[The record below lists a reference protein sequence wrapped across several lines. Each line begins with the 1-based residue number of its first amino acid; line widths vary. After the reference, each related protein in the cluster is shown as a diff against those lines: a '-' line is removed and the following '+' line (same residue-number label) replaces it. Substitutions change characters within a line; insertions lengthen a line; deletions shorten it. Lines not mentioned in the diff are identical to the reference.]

1 MGKILET
8 HLDQGREAGSDDV
21 MRNDALY
28 FYGTGKQVFEGGT
41 EDRGDMGIEARGRDC
56 LIQENAHV
64 EA

>member
-1 MGKILET
+1 
-8 HLDQGREAGSDDV
+8 LDQGREAGSDDV

-28 FYGTGKQVFEGGT
+28 FYGTGEQVSEGGT